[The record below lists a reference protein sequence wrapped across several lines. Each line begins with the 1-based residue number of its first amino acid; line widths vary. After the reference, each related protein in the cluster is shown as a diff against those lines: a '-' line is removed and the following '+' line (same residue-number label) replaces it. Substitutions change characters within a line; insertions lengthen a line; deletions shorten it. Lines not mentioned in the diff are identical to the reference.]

1 MKKIVCFLLI
11 IVVVFY
17 FFLTLGIELDLKYV
31 IEFYGVI
38 KEERLIY
45 ASFEIRRFITI
56 QLGLFML
63 MFIACLFFLFR
74 KNH

>member
-1 MKKIVCFLLI
+1 MFLVNYCCCIL
-11 IVVVFY
+11 